1 MFKLLLQER
10 FSDKTKHAIKAQSE
24 DLSVTQKLAFSSKY
38 NILEIR
44 THRGYT

>member
-38 NILEIR
+38 ILEIR